1 MTQRLSAILAADAT
15 GYSRLM
21 ALDAAATVA
30 SLDAA
35 RLVFRAQIEAARG
48 RVVDMAGDSVLAVF
62 DTAIGAVAAALAI
75 QTHINAAADAVP
87 EDHRMRF
94 RIGLHLG
101 DLIEKADG
109 SVYGDG
115 VNIAARLEG
124 LADPGGITISESVR
138 AAVKGK
144 VTASFEDRG
153 EQTVKNILD
162 PVRTYRLHE
171 DGKTTPAPPS
181 AALPV
186 KAVPAV
192 VDLSL
197 PDKPS
202 IAVLPFANM
211 SGDPEQEYFTDGI
224 SEDIITELSR
234 FESLFVIARN
244 SSFSYKGKTTDIR
257 QIGKELGV
265 RYVLEGSIRKAAN
278 RVRVTAQLIDS
289 HTGSHIWAEK
299 FDRVLEDIFA
309 VQEEVTECIV
319 GAIAPQIDAAEAL
332 RARRRPGNLSAHELA
347 VRSKALAWD
356 GFQKSDLAARDEAL
370 RLARE
375 ALAIDPESILALSM
389 VAFVQYQHIVL
400 RTVEDRAS
408 AWYEGMNAAMRGIS
422 IAQSNVCHGNKA
434 FLLTC
439 APGGSRWDEARMDA
453 QEAAR
458 LNPQDAQTL
467 SGCGYILANAG
478 DPAQGIALLERSLRI
493 NPRDPFAF
501 LTYSNLANAH
511 LAARDYARGLE
522 WANRAVGAAPDFANA
537 RGIMAALWVGL
548 GDIDKAKA
556 ALEAA
561 RRLTP
566 QLEKNRVKPKPD
578 AAFDVSGGLE
588 AKDAGWGVRH
598 RYQVFIRVASGR
610 EDPRAADPLR

>member
-1 MTQRLSAILAADAT
+1 
-15 GYSRLM
+15 M

-35 RLVFRAQIEAARG
+35 RLVFRAQIETARG

-75 QTHINAAADAVP
+75 QAHINAAADAAP

-244 SSFSYKGKTTDIR
+244 SSFSYKGKATDIR

-332 RARRRPGNLSAHELA
+332 RARRRPGDLSAYELA

-408 AWYEGMNAAMRGIS
+408 AWYEGMDAAMRGIS

-453 QEAAR
+453 REAAR

-511 LAARDYARGLE
+511 LAARDYVKGLE
-522 WANRAVGAAPDFANA
+522 WANRAIGAAPDFANA

-556 ALEAA
+556 AIEAA